1 MATRMV
7 RQISFAAKNLILTF
21 SFTFSTFAVHA
32 DGIRNTT
39 CIGSGGAFSCTTQ
52 WHRTSGGTQHLP
64 WQIDPRETAAAKE
77 RERKWL
83 ARCRPIARQDQF
95 GVSRFSY
102 AAAGCEFGRIED

>member
-7 RQISFAAKNLILTF
+7 RLTCLAATSLIFLSAF
-21 SFTFSTFAVHA
+21 ILSAVPAGA

-39 CIGSGGAFSCTTQ
+39 CLASVGAFSCTTQ
-52 WHRTSGGTQHLP
+52 WHRAGGGQVYP
-64 WQIDPRETAAAKE
+64 WQIDARQTAASAE

-95 GVSRFSY
+95 GVSRYRY
-102 AAAGCEFGRIED
+102 AAAGCEFGKTED